1 MSFNPKN
8 PIYSPE
14 VSSDPSSPPA
24 GTRGLYP
31 KSDGWYDINGDGFTE
46 KIVGKSYVD
55 EALEEEALQRKSAD
69 DSKVDKVKGCGVGH
83 VLTLIG
89 HGKEWSQVAFVSGSP
104 NDRVKIPAYTSD
116 LENDSGFADKTSVD
130 EINVTLGQKAD
141 KTIVDEINVTLEQ
154 NSEALS
160 VLKQRSIP
168 HTTASGYPLT
178 VTDHLEGEEAINYQ
192 VYGNSVQDGTPTPE
206 TPIEIQS
213 VGDLV
218 TDEASEY
225 YGKYDIPIN
234 ICGKNL
240 FSGLTKGIGIH
251 NANGSEITD
260 KKYTASGYIPVDLTV
275 NNNYHISGLPST
287 ISNYIAAYNENKEFL
302 GRTGGSAVTERILT
316 TKAFTS
322 GTAQGTG
329 DIAYLRICVFVTST
343 TSGTIDD
350 IDDCK
355 IQLEK
360 GSTATEYEPYSGE
373 TKHIYLDEPLGKVG
387 DYADYIDYGNQKVI
401 RQVEVLD
408 STGAKT
414 IDESLGVLDTPTEES
429 ITIPELTTP
438 ISSVANVS
446 TFTTIKP
453 SNMEVTYYQDI
464 NKKIAELQAA
474 ITALGGI

>member
-55 EALEEEALQRKSAD
+55 AALE
-69 DSKVDKVKGCGVGH
+69 
-83 VLTLIG
+83 
-89 HGKEWSQVAFVSGSP
+89 
-104 NDRVKIPAYTSD
+104 
-116 LENDSGFADKTSVD
+116 
-130 EINVTLGQKAD
+130 QKAD
-141 KTIVDEINVTLEQ
+141 KTSVDEINVTLEQ

-168 HTTASGYPLT
+168 HTKVSGYPIS
-178 VTDHLEGEEAINYQ
+178 VTDHLDAEQVIDYK
-192 VYGNSVQDGTPTPE
+192 VYGNSVQDGTPSTE
-206 TPIEIQS
+206 NPIEIKS

-225 YGKYDIPIN
+225 YGKYDIPVN
-234 ICGKNL
+234 VRGKNI
-240 FSGLTKGIGIH
+240 FSGLTKGIGL
-251 NANGSEITD
+251 NTSNGSEVTNKD
-260 KKYTASGYIPVDLTV
+260 YSVSGYIPVNFNV
-275 NNNYHISGLPST
+275 NTNYLISGLPTT
-287 ISNYIAAYNENKEFL
+287 ISTLIAAYNINKEFL
-302 GRTGGSAVTERILT
+302 GRTQSLR
-316 TKAFTS
+316 TS
-322 GTAQGTG
+322 KKQITSDIFINGTPQATG
-329 DIAYLRICVFVTST
+329 DVVYLRVMCYANNPAVETV
-343 TSGTIDD
+343 DD
-350 IDDCK
+350 IDGCK
-355 IQLEK
+355 IQLEI
-360 GSTATEYEPYSGE
+360 GDTATEYEPYNSGE
-373 TKHIYLDEPLGKVG
+373 TKHIYLDEPLRKVG
-387 DYADYIDYGNQKVI
+387 DYADYVDFENQKVI

-408 STGAKT
+408 DTGAKT
-414 IDESLGVLDTPTEES
+414 IDESLGLLDTPTEEI
-429 ITIPELTTP
+429 ITIPELTTL

>member
-1 MSFNPKN
+1 MSNKYWIDKTDGVDTILAENFNSAFAG
-8 PIYSPE
+8 IE
-14 VSSDPSSPPA
+14 SDIAQKANKFVETEISN
-24 GTRGLYP
+24 
-31 KSDGWYDINGDGFTE
+31 INE
-46 KIVGKSYVD
+46 KLEQKADKTSVD
-55 EALEEEALQRKSAD
+55 AALEQK
-69 DSKVDKVKGCGVGH
+69 
-83 VLTLIG
+83 
-89 HGKEWSQVAFVSGSP
+89 
-104 NDRVKIPAYTSD
+104 
-116 LENDSGFADKTSVD
+116 ADKTSVD
-130 EINVTLGQKAD
+130 EINVA
-141 KTIVDEINVTLEQ
+141 LEQ

-218 TDEASEY
+218 TDETSEY

-234 ICGKNL
+234 IRGKNL
-240 FSGLTKGIGIH
+240 FSGLTKGIAI
-251 NANGSEITD
+251 NSSNGSEITD
-260 KKYTASGYIPVDLTV
+260 KKYATSGYIPVDLTV
-275 NNNYHISGLPST
+275 NNNYYISGLPST
-287 ISNYIAAYNENKEFL
+287 ISNYIAAYNENREFL
-302 GRTGGSAVTERILT
+302 GRTGGSTVTERILT
-316 TKAFTS
+316 TKAFAN

-329 DIAYLRICVFVTST
+329 DIAYFRICVFVTSI

-350 IDDCK
+350 IDGCK

-373 TKHIYLDEPLGKVG
+373 TKHIYLDEPLRKVG
-387 DYADYIDYGNQKVI
+387 DYADYVDFENQKVV

-408 STGAKT
+408 DTGTKT

-429 ITIPELTTP
+429 ITIPKLTTP

-446 TFTTIKP
+446 TFTTIQP
-453 SNMEVTYYQDI
+453 SNVELTYYQDI
-464 NKKIAELQAA
+464 NKKIAEMQAA

>member
-55 EALEEEALQRKSAD
+55 AALE
-69 DSKVDKVKGCGVGH
+69 
-83 VLTLIG
+83 
-89 HGKEWSQVAFVSGSP
+89 
-104 NDRVKIPAYTSD
+104 
-116 LENDSGFADKTSVD
+116 
-130 EINVTLGQKAD
+130 QKAD
-141 KTIVDEINVTLEQ
+141 KTSVDEINVTLEQ

-168 HTTASGYPLT
+168 HTKVSGYPIS
-178 VTDHLEGEEAINYQ
+178 VTDHLDAEQVIDYK
-192 VYGNSVQDGTPTPE
+192 VYGNSVQDGTPSTE
-206 TPIEIQS
+206 NPIEIKS

-225 YGKYDIPIN
+225 YGKYDIPISMR
-234 ICGKNL
+234 GKNI
-240 FSGLTKGIGIH
+240 FSGLTKGIGL
-251 NANGSEITD
+251 NTANGSEVTNKD
-260 KKYTASGYIPVDLTV
+260 YSLSGYIPVNFNV
-275 NNNYHISGLPST
+275 NTNYLISGLRTT
-287 ISNYIAAYNENKEFL
+287 ISTLIAAYNINKEFL
-302 GRTGGSAVTERILT
+302 GRTQSLRTLKKLITSNIFINGTPQATGDVVYLRVMCYTNNSAVET
-316 TKAFTS
+316 
-322 GTAQGTG
+322 
-329 DIAYLRICVFVTST
+329 V
-343 TSGTIDD
+343 DD
-350 IDDCK
+350 IDGCK
-355 IQLEK
+355 IQLEI
-360 GSTATEYEPYSGE
+360 GDTATEYEPYNSGE
-373 TKHIYLDEPLGKVG
+373 TKHIYLDEPLRKVG
-387 DYADYIDYGNQKVI
+387 DYADYIDYRNQKVI

-408 STGAKT
+408 DTGAKT
-414 IDESLGVLDTPTEES
+414 IDESLGLLDTPTEEI
-429 ITIPELTTP
+429 ITIPELTTL

-464 NKKIAELQAA
+464 NKKIAEMQAA